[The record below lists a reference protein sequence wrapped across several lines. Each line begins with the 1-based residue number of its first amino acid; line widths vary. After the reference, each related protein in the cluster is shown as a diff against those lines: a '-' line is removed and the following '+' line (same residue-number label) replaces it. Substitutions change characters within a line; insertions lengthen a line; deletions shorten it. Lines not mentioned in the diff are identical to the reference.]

1 MDQEKIGKYIFNKRK
16 EKNMTQQDLA
26 SKLGVTDKA
35 ISKWERGIGLPD
47 ISYLESLSDILGI
60 SILELLRGEDMNK
73 NMDNKDIIE
82 SFKYGSILTKNKI
95 KLIINTLLITIILF
109 ISFLVLFL
117 NIKNIIYLN
126 KEYDNYVSEN
136 IYDLDSYYNVILN
149 NQGKYSD
156 LDYEEIKNYVNN
168 GKNIYN
174 DKTKKYLLKEKVKV
188 KDYEEFDNN
197 YGADLIKNSIS
208 STKIYNILLKYDLSK
223 IDNMINYA
231 KYADKFIES
240 LRNMSDKINKK
251 LDYNINYSEINLGSI
266 MDNEYGKEELLLK
279 DIIEVGELNV

>member
-16 EKNMTQQDLA
+16 EKNMTQQELA

-35 ISKWERGIGLPD
+35 VSKWERGIGLPD

-73 NMDNKDIIE
+73 NIDNSVIVE
-82 SFKYGSILTKNKI
+82 SVKYGSMLTKNKI

-136 IYDLDSYYNVILN
+136 TYDLDNYYNVILN

-156 LDYEEIKNYVNN
+156 LDYEEIKNYVKNS
-168 GKNIYN
+168 KNIFN
-174 DKTKKYLLKEKVKV
+174 SKIKNYLLKEKVKV

-197 YGADLIKNSIS
+197 YGPDLIKNSIS

-223 IDNMINYA
+223 VDNMINYA
-231 KYADKFIES
+231 KYDDKFIES
-240 LRNMSDKINKK
+240 LRNMDDKLNKK
-251 LDYNINYSEINLGSI
+251 LNYNINYEDINLGRI
-266 MDNEYGKEELLLK
+266 MDNEYEKEELLLK